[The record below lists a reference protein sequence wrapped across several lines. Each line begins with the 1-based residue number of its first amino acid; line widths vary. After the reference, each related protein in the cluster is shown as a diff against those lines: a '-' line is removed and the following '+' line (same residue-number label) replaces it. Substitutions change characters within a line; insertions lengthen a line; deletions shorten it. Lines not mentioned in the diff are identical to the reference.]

1 MNRNDFFVWLDNNY
15 TDTDFTERVK
25 EKFDNN
31 KDRFLNPDSVTAM
44 DTDLVNSIRDSL
56 KGDGK
61 RFIET
66 GTEFGSFI
74 LEFSLEVD
82 FCI

>member
-44 DTDLVNSIRDSL
+44 DTDLVNSIRLIISDI
-56 KGDGK
+56 
-61 RFIET
+61 F
-66 GTEFGSFI
+66 
-74 LEFSLEVD
+74 
-82 FCI
+82 